1 MAAITSS
8 STTNE
13 RWYKSKAF
21 KRFVGS
27 PLAIIGIVILCFFI
41 LISFFAPVI
50 TAPQIAE
57 RSRGHTCA
65 RDIDL
70 SRGEEGI
77 AQLRNPLTKQFW
89 HIMFIPPQSCL
100 RTPRVSFSPTPK
112 PPSEDHIMGIASGGY
127 DIFYGIIWGSR
138 LAFYQGILVTGISLI
153 LGILMGG
160 LAGYFGGW
168 VDNLLMRI
176 ADTIYA
182 FPNLIMA
189 MVVVTVIGPSMINAL
204 LALSIV
210 GWVGYARIIRGDIL
224 KIRSLEYVDSAK
236 ALGAKDTRVFFK
248 HVFPNA
254 ASSLIILASLDIG
267 TVVLIASGL
276 AFLGL
281 GGEVGT
287 ADWGQ
292 MVSFARGY
300 ITGTPT
306 NPFAYWY
313 VVVWPG
319 LAIALFTLGWNLLGD
334 AYSDA
339 VDVRSN

>member
-1 MAAITSS
+1 MAATH
-8 STTNE
+8 STTGSE
-13 RWYKSKAF
+13 TWYKSKAF

-27 PLAIIGIVILCFFI
+27 PLAVIGIIILCFFI
-41 LISFFAPVI
+41 LVALFAPVI
-50 TAPQIAE
+50 TARQIAE

-65 RDIDL
+65 RDLGL

-77 AQLRNPLTKQFW
+77 QQLRNPLTKQFW
-89 HIMFIPPQSCL
+89 HVMVIPPQSCL
-100 RTPRVSFSPTPK
+100 RTPRVSFSPTPVA
-112 PPSEDHIMGIASGGY
+112 PSSEHIMGIASGGY
-127 DIFYGIIWGSR
+127 DIFYGIVWGAR
-138 LAFYQGILVTGISLI
+138 LAFYQGILVSGISLL
-153 LGILMGG
+153 LGVIIGG
-160 LAGYFGGW
+160 AAGYFGGW

-176 ADTIYA
+176 TDTIYA

-189 MVVVTVIGPSMINAL
+189 MVFVTILGPSMINAL
-204 LALSIV
+204 IALSVV
-210 GWVGYARIIRGDIL
+210 GWVGYARLIRGDIL
-224 KIRSLEYVDSAK
+224 KVRSLEYVDSAK
-236 ALGAKDTRVFFK
+236 ALGAKDLRVFFK

-254 ASSLIILASLDIG
+254 ASSLIIVASLDIG
-267 TVVLIASGL
+267 TVVLVAAGL

-300 ITGTPT
+300 ITGTPS
-306 NPFAYWY
+306 NPYAYWY